1 MIIRIKSVTDYVL
14 LGQLDSLKN
23 VKKDVTEM
31 RKGSECGMGFTN
43 WQDFMVGDTI
53 QSYEEIRE
61 KRKL

>member
-1 MIIRIKSVTDYVL
+1 
-14 LGQLDSLKN
+14 
-23 VKKDVTEM
+23 M
-31 RKGSECGMGFTN
+31 RKGTECGMGFTN